1 LGGCTIPICERKFA
15 NSTVVMRGGLVNI
28 SERKPETVCL
38 LNKENDDA

>member
-1 LGGCTIPICERKFA
+1 MP
-15 NSTVVMRGGLVNI
+15 GGLVNI

>member
-1 LGGCTIPICERKFA
+1 
-15 NSTVVMRGGLVNI
+15 MRGGLVNI